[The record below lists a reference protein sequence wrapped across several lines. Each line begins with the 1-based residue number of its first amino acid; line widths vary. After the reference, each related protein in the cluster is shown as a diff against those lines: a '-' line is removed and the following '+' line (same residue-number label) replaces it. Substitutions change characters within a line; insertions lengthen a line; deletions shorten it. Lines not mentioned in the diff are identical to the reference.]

1 MNDVNSTPILSEED
15 TRKRELNKQIERVS
29 WGLFLMMLG
38 GLWLIPA
45 RYVPE
50 DAWLLGAGVI
60 LIGMNLVRNRN
71 GIPMSNFT
79 LILGC
84 IALVIGAANII
95 RFDLPVLPILMILLG
110 AALILRPMLEKQ
122 K

>member
-1 MNDVNSTPILSEED
+1 MNDTNSTPILSDEE
-15 TRKRELNKQIERVS
+15 TRKHELNKQIERVS
-29 WGLFLMMLG
+29 WGLFLILLG
-38 GLWLIPA
+38 GLWLIPT

-79 LILGC
+79 LILGG
-84 IALVIGAANII
+84 IALVIGAANVI
-95 RFDLPVLPILMILLG
+95 RFNLPVFPILMIILG
-110 AALILRPMLEKQ
+110 AALILRPIVEKQ